1 MHKSDTSLY
10 LLLKSVYSCVSV
22 KKKEKKGLY
31 ASKILHINN
40 TVFELSVQLD
50 LTFEFTMFQ
59 ILEHSACLPK
69 YFGSDLIPCK
79 AA

>member
-1 MHKSDTSLY
+1 MY
-10 LLLKSVYSCVSV
+10 ILK

-40 TVFELSVQLD
+40 TVFDLSVRLD
-50 LTFEFTMFQ
+50 LTFEFTMLQ
-59 ILEHSACLPK
+59 TLEHSACLPK
-69 YFGSDLIPCK
+69 YLGSDLINCK